1 MASAVEKTP
10 QPRSEQAQRFEQL
23 YRRYQQ
29 WAMSA
34 EQHYLPTS
42 APAQAAGPFRLYKD
56 TTMTILIIMKCGL

>member
-1 MASAVEKTP
+1 

-42 APAQAAGPFRLYKD
+42 APAQAAQAVATL
-56 TTMTILIIMKCGL
+56 